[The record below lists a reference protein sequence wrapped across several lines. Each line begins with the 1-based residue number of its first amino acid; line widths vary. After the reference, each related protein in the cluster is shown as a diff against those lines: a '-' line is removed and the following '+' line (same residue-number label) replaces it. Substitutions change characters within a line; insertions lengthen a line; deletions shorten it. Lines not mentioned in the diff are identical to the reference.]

1 MITFLVVSVVL
12 LLLLRVPIALAFLV
26 PSIIYIFL
34 GDSLTPRVLVQEL
47 VGSVNSFPLVAIPLF
62 LLMGVLANQSGATE
76 RLFDAAESL
85 IGHLR
90 ASLAYVN
97 ILVSFV
103 FSWMSG
109 SALSDAAAS
118 GKFIVPEMVRRGY
131 PQNFA
136 IGLTGGSSLIGPV
149 MPPSIPAVVYAVAS
163 GTSLGGMLI
172 AGVIPAIIIGL
183 CLVGFVLVFSI
194 GKPGLKMPKASARD
208 RVERV
213 GRSLLSLAT
222 PVIVVG
228 GILGGFFTPTEAAAV
243 AVLYMF
249 ILCIVYKKMSIRI
262 ALRLLRSTA
271 ETTGSI
277 MIIIAAAG
285 VYTTILTYEGIGQ
298 VVSSLLLDITD
309 SPTILL
315 LVMVLVLLVV
325 GLLVEPTAAILLMV
339 PILFPVAQQLGV
351 HPFQF
356 GAVLILSLMI
366 GLLTPP
372 TGQIL
377 FALSSAVGVPVRDV
391 SAASL
396 PVLVPLIVSLLIIV
410 FVPAATLWLPEV
422 TGF

>member
-1 MITFLVVSVVL
+1 
-12 LLLLRVPIALAFLV
+12 
-26 PSIIYIFL
+26 
-34 GDSLTPRVLVQEL
+34 
-47 VGSVNSFPLVAIPLF
+47 
-62 LLMGVLANQSGATE
+62 
-76 RLFDAAESL
+76 
-85 IGHLR
+85 
-90 ASLAYVN
+90 
-97 ILVSFV
+97 
-103 FSWMSG
+103 
-109 SALSDAAAS
+109 
-118 GKFIVPEMVRRGY
+118 
-131 PQNFA
+131 
-136 IGLTGGSSLIGPV
+136 
-149 MPPSIPAVVYAVAS
+149 
-163 GTSLGGMLI
+163 
-172 AGVIPAIIIGL
+172 
-183 CLVGFVLVFSI
+183 
-194 GKPGLKMPKASARD
+194 KMPKASARD

-243 AVLYMF
+243 AVIYMF

-351 HPFQF
+351 HPF
-356 GAVLILSLMI
+356 
-366 GLLTPP
+366 
-372 TGQIL
+372 
-377 FALSSAVGVPVRDV
+377 
-391 SAASL
+391 
-396 PVLVPLIVSLLIIV
+396 
-410 FVPAATLWLPEV
+410 
-422 TGF
+422 